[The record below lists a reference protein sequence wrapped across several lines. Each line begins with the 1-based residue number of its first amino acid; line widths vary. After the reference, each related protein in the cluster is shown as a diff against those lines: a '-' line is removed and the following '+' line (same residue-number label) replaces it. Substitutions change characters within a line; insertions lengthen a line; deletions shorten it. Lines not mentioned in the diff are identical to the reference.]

1 MRPKALYFLG
11 GGFLVGGLAT
21 VLVFLLGTLVWS
33 TELDS
38 VDSVDSVD
46 PEVLTT
52 FGPDTLTIGTSIE
65 ISLDTGEVE
74 ILTGVSEA
82 SRTLWRSFQSH
93 FMERTLRMTEEELWT
108 RFEEKVRPRPG
119 AGYFDM
125 ITEGSKIATEEKP

>member
-11 GGFLVGGLAT
+11 GGFLVGGFAT

-52 FGPDTLTIGTSIE
+52 FGPDTLTIGTSVE

-74 ILTGVSEA
+74 ILTEVSEA

-93 FMERTLRMTEEELWT
+93 FMERTLRMTEEELWS
-108 RFEEKVRPRPG
+108 RLEDKFAGDPG
-119 AGYFDM
+119 DGYFDM
-125 ITEGSKIATEEKP
+125 IAEAK